1 MQQNFEEFA
10 KSERELEIWN
20 NGELVFQSDKKMVG
34 GLLDFIQ
41 DGASRFTDLT
51 IFDKRAGNAVALLC
65 AYSGVKEIY
74 AVLGSQAAAKTFDEF
89 KIKFHFLETIPHI
102 LNQAENDICP
112 LEKKSFSKNPEEF
125 YQAIKI

>member
-20 NGELVFQSDKKMVG
+20 GGDLVFQSDKKMVG
-34 GLLDFIQ
+34 GLLEFIK
-41 DGASRFTDLT
+41 DGGSRYDDLI

-65 AYSGVKEIY
+65 AHLKVKEIY